1 MKNYF
6 ACLIL
11 GLVILEGC
19 QSKAEETN
27 KEAPQKITVVNEV
40 EQKAEVQKV
49 TNNAATI
56 LSKKEVP
63 ILCYHNIKN
72 FDASAGP
79 MTKVYSVKPAD
90 FAAQMKALS
99 VAGYHTILPAQLYE
113 YLVHDGPLPSKPIM
127 ITFDDTRG
135 EQYSIGAAEME
146 KYGFKGVFFVMTVSI
161 NRPNYLSKEQIKEL
175 SDTGN
180 VIAAHTWDHHMVTKY
195 SGDDW
200 NTQLVKPKAKLEE
213 ITGTPVSYFAYPFG
227 LWNTAAIPE
236 IKKSGYQMAFILS
249 TKRDSI
255 DPLYTIRRMIVSG
268 TWNTEGM
275 MKATESTFT
284 K

>member
-19 QSKAEETN
+19 QSKAEETTN
-27 KEAPQKITVVNEV
+27 EAPQKTTIENKIITKTV
-40 EQKAEVQKV
+40 APKV
-49 TNNAATI
+49 TNDAATI

-63 ILCYHNIKN
+63 ILCYHNIKD
-72 FDASAGP
+72 FDASSGP
-79 MTKVYSVKPAD
+79 MTKVYSVKPAG

-99 VAGYHTILPAQLYE
+99 TAGYHTILPAQLYE

-161 NRPNYLSKEQIKEL
+161 NRPNYLTKEQIAAL
-175 SDTGN
+175 SNTGH

-195 SGDDW
+195 SGEDW
-200 NTQLVKPKAKLEE
+200 NTQLVEPKTKLEE
-213 ITGTPVSYFAYPFG
+213 ITGKPVTYFAYPFG
-227 LWNTAAIPE
+227 LWNKEAIPE

-268 TWNTEGM
+268 TWTTEGM
-275 MKATESTFT
+275 MKSTGSTFN